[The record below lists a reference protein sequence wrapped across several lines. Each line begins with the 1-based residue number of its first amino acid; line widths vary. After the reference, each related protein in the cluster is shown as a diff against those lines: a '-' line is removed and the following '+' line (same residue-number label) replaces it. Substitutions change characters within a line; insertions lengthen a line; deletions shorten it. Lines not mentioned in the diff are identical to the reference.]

1 MAKVYKRKYQ
11 SYDIDSGTAFKK
23 QMREFYNNAPI
34 EHVLHRL
41 KAVNHKLI
49 LGNGEVIG
57 FVYPKGKNWLGEK

>member
-1 MAKVYKRKYQ
+1 MARNYTRKYK
-11 SYDIDSGTAFKK
+11 SYDNDSGVAFKK
-23 QMREFYNNAPI
+23 QLQEFYNNAPI
-34 EHVLHRL
+34 EQVLHRL